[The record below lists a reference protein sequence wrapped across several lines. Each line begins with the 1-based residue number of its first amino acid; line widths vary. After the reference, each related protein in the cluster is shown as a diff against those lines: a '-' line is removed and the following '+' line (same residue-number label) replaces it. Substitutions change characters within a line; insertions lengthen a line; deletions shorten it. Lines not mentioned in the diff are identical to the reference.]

1 MSRTT
6 HYRTAAATL
15 VALAG
20 ALAMTAAAGAASTPN
35 EHITLTVT
43 TVKGVDHARRA
54 VARGAIR
61 ATGTFKGEEGPTSA
75 DDLITFRFQGG
86 TITIK
91 GHEQTTKMIPNLRAC
106 TATGIGRGSFTVAA
120 GTGAYAGATGSGS
133 YVRHT
138 FIVGARSGN
147 GACLAQKA
155 QPRLVRYRADVV
167 GAITLG

>member
-6 HYRTAAATL
+6 LYRTA
-15 VALAG
+15 VALLAPAA
-20 ALAMTAAAGAASTPN
+20 ALAAMAGGAGAASKPN

-61 ATGTFKGEEGPTSA
+61 ATGTFKGEEGPTPA
-75 DDLITFRFQGG
+75 DDVITLRFRSG

-91 GHEQTTKMIPNLRAC
+91 GHEQSTKMIPNLRAC
-106 TATGIGRGSFTVAA
+106 TATGVGRGTFTVTA
-120 GTGAYAGATGSGS
+120 GTGAYTGATGSGS
-133 YVRHT
+133 YARHT
-138 FIVGARSGN
+138 FIVGARSSS
-147 GACLAQKA
+147 GACLAEKA
-155 QPRLVRYRADVV
+155 QPKLVRYKADVV